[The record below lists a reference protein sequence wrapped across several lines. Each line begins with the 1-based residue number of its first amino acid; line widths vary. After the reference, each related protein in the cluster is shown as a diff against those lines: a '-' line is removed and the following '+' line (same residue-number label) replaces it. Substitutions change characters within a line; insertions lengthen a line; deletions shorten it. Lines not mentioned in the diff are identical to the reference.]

1 MSNKEFRLIFK
12 SIWRIKK
19 LERAYSLVK
28 KKNEKKW
35 KEKNALKAIY
45 LPRYPQ
51 KFRGHN
57 RQQGAYNSTPEDP
70 TYLHVY
76 LEVHNPLC
84 WTYRSNGYTPT
95 QQAIP
100 CKYLIST
107 LVIGATVSHVYILL
121 QVLWT
126 KMYKNAKFS

>member
-1 MSNKEFRLIFK
+1 MLL
-12 SIWRIKK
+12 K
-19 LERAYSLVK
+19 LYISLGTH
-28 KKNEKKW
+28 KNSEGIIVSKGHT
-35 KEKNALKAIY
+35 I
-45 LPRYPQ
+45 LPP
-51 KFRGHN
+51 K
-57 RQQGAYNSTPEDP
+57 DP

-107 LVIGATVSHVYILL
+107 LVISATVSHVYTLL
-121 QVLWT
+121 QVL
-126 KMYKNAKFS
+126 